1 MWLAITA
8 APPGIGALASR
19 APNPGRRGA
28 ALSPRAKKASSR
40 PSSSSS
46 GANPFASSDLMALRG
61 KLPSKPEL
69 ATGVE
74 RAGSDGEMTR
84 MSEADVVA
92 AFSGKGG
99 AMKASRS
106 ERKKNAP
113 SGTTTAKKQKPSA
126 TMGSGAGASAGA
138 PAATQE
144 VRVGVTRAGKKGK
157 TVTVVDGFDPGGP
170 DAAADVLKKFK
181 RVLGAG
187 GSLASNGAM
196 SFQGDR
202 AATLVEMLHAMGY
215 KRAKQTGGLG
225 NK

>member
-1 MWLAITA
+1 
-8 APPGIGALASR
+8 
-19 APNPGRRGA
+19 
-28 ALSPRAKKASSR
+28 
-40 PSSSSS
+40 
-46 GANPFASSDLMALRG
+46 MALRG

-113 SGTTTAKKQKPSA
+113 SGTTTAKKPSA

>member
-1 MWLAITA
+1 
-8 APPGIGALASR
+8 
-19 APNPGRRGA
+19 
-28 ALSPRAKKASSR
+28 
-40 PSSSSS
+40 
-46 GANPFASSDLMALRG
+46 
-61 KLPSKPEL
+61 
-69 ATGVE
+69 
-74 RAGSDGEMTR
+74 

-113 SGTTTAKKQKPSA
+113 SGTTTAKKPSA
-126 TMGSGAGASAGA
+126 TMGSGVGASAGA

>member
-8 APPGIGALASR
+8 APPGIGALAPR
-19 APNPGRRGA
+19 AQNPGRRGA

-106 ERKKNAP
+106 ERKKN
-113 SGTTTAKKQKPSA
+113 GTTTAKKPSA
-126 TMGSGAGASAGA
+126 TMGSGVGASAGA
-138 PAATQE
+138 PAVTQE

-202 AATLVEMLHAMGY
+202 AATLLSLIHI
-215 KRAKQTGGLG
+215 
-225 NK
+225 